1 MKKILKLFF
10 VFILGISL
18 VSCGARTYDYENANK
33 KADSELSKME
43 RFERMRE
50 VLNGETV
57 YGVSEY
63 KTQEID
69 EIFKHAKGQQ
79 RWTGPGHNGDP
90 RKAVKGYQMW
100 AIWYP
105 SFDESGRNT
114 MLDDYNSNRN
124 YMIVIAKEG
133 PYYGNGQ
140 TMIVDIN
147 GTIYTKFH
155 IALRLE

>member
-1 MKKILKLFF
+1 MKNFLKLFSI
-10 VFILGISL
+10 FILGISL
-18 VSCGARTYDYENANK
+18 VSCGARTYNAEEANK
-33 KADSELSKME
+33 KPDSELSQLE
-43 RFERMRE
+43 RVERRRE
-50 VLNGETV
+50 VLQGQEL

-69 EIFKHAKGQQ
+69 EIFEHAKGQQ

-105 SFDESGRNT
+105 SYDESGRNT
-114 MLDDYNSNRN
+114 MLDDYNANRN
-124 YMIVIAKEG
+124 YMIVIGKEG

-147 GTIYTKFH
+147 GTIYTRFE